1 MTVMPDPDILKETLS
16 AAELRS
22 LLEISDS
29 LHRTIEL
36 DAMLAAIM
44 SRAKDLMHSETVSV
58 ILHDPVRDELFFRS
72 AEGNPTEGALRLKE
86 VRFSA
91 RTGIAGRVFQ
101 SGEPELVADVAS
113 DPRHFKGV
121 DAHTSFQTRSI
132 AAVPLVARG
141 RAIGVIEACNKMDG
155 AFSQK
160 DLGLL
165 FLISRTVALA
175 IDNART
181 HEELRR
187 AYEELKLADM
197 AKERWIR
204 DARQE
209 NDWLWREV
217 EGLHRF
223 QSIRGN
229 SPQMM
234 EVFRLCDKA
243 IRSDITVL
251 IQGETGTG
259 KELIARCLHYNGPR
273 KSGRFVSQNCGGL
286 PEALLASELFGHR
299 RGAFTGAVADK
310 KGLFELAHGGTIFL
324 DEVGEMPASMQVSLL
339 RVLQEGE
346 IRPLGGTE
354 IRKVDVRVISATSR
368 DLDQDVK
375 RGLFR
380 EDLYY
385 RLNVFP
391 IRLPAL
397 RAREGDIPIL
407 ANHFVQKVNRAF
419 SRNVLGL
426 AEDALGSL
434 CAYSFPGNVRELE
447 NEIERAMVL
456 VDDNC
461 LIQRWH
467 LSEKICPRKALSD
480 GVSVGERGDLKTVM
494 DSLEKDMVSK
504 ALEESGGNKTKAA
517 KKLGLSRFG
526 LIKKLKRYGLD

>member
-1 MTVMPDPDILKETLS
+1 MTTMPDPDLLKENLS
-16 AAELRS
+16 AAELRA

-29 LHRTIEL
+29 LHQNIEL
-36 DAMLAAIM
+36 DAMLATII
-44 SRAKDLMHSETVSV
+44 SRAKDLMQSETVSV
-58 ILHDPVRDELFFRS
+58 ILHDPVRSQLFFRS
-72 AEGNPTEGALRLKE
+72 AEGNPLEGALRLRE
-86 VRFSA
+86 VRFPA
-91 RTGIAGRVFQ
+91 TAGIAGRVFQ
-101 SGEPELVADVAS
+101 SGAAELVADVTA
-113 DPRHFKGV
+113 DPRHYKAV
-121 DAHTSFQTRSI
+121 DEHTSFQTRSLV
-132 AAVPLVARG
+132 AVPLVARG
-141 RAIGVIEACNKMDG
+141 RPIGVLEACNKMDG
-155 AFSQK
+155 AFAEK

-181 HEELRR
+181 HEELRH

-197 AKERWIR
+197 AKESWIQ

-229 SPQMM
+229 SSQMM

-243 IRSDITVL
+243 IKSDITVL

-259 KELIARCLHYNGPR
+259 KELVARCLHYNGPR
-273 KSGRFVSQNCGGL
+273 KNGRFVSQNCGGL
-286 PEALLASELFGHR
+286 PEGLLASELFGHR

-310 KGLFELAHGGTIFL
+310 KGLFEVAHGGTIFL

-368 DLDQDVK
+368 DLEHDVK
-375 RGLFR
+375 QGVFR
-380 EDLYY
+380 EDLFY

-407 ANHFVQKVNRAF
+407 ARHFVQKFNRVF

-426 AEDALGSL
+426 AEDAMGRL
-434 CAYSFPGNVRELE
+434 CAYPFPGNVRELE

-461 LIQRWH
+461 LIQRCH
-467 LSEKICPRKALSD
+467 LSEKICPKDILPA
-480 GVSVGERGDLKTVM
+480 GVTVPGEGDLKTVM
-494 DSLEKDMVSK
+494 GTLEKDLVVK
-504 ALEESGGNKTKAA
+504 ALEASRGNKTKAA

-526 LIKKLKRYGLD
+526 LIKKLRRYGIE